1 MRREEIIARLR
12 ANEPELRAAGVTSL
26 ALVGSFARD
35 DAREDSDVDIVVR
48 LVDDPAVRGFRHIG
62 RLEALTRQLES
73 ITGRSVDVIV
83 EPVSNERLQQRIE
96 MDQKVAF

>member
-1 MRREEIIARLR
+1 MRRDEIIAKLR
-12 ANEPELRAAGVTSL
+12 ANERELRASGVLSL

-48 LVDDPAVRGFRHIG
+48 LADDPVVRGFRHIG
-62 RLEALTRQLES
+62 RLETLTRQLES

-83 EPVSNERLQQRIE
+83 APVSNERLRQRIE